1 MRVLIADEHILLRD
15 VLISFL
21 SANPEMTVEGV
32 GSYPAVISK
41 IEADGQVDLLLLD
54 YRMPGM
60 DGMQGLQH
68 AVYHQ
73 LGRRVALMSADN
85 SLQVIVAALAAGA
98 AGFVPK
104 TLPPKSFLN
113 AIKFML
119 SGETYL
125 PAEMRSARLSDLF
138 NYNGSEAKL
147 NQREL
152 AVLRLLGEG
161 KVNRV
166 IGRELGISE
175 AAVKQLFKS
184 IFRQLGVT
192 NRTQAAISAR
202 ELGLVKVRSNAS
214 S

>member
-1 MRVLIADEHILLRD
+1 
-15 VLISFL
+15 
-21 SANPEMTVEGV
+21 
-32 GSYPAVISK
+32 
-41 IEADGQVDLLLLD
+41 
-54 YRMPGM
+54 M